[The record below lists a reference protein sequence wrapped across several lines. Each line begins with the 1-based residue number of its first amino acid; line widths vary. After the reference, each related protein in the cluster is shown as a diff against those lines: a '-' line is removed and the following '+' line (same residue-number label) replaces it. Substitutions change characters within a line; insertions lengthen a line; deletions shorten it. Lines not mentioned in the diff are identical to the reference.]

1 MSVAQSGR
9 YDFKVVAAPSS
20 ERRARSTNQHARA
33 VLLGAAS
40 NATSLKAHAG
50 MKAMRAWET
59 TTLSTLNVM
68 RLISNPDHTPDHP
81 P

>member
-1 MSVAQSGR
+1 
-9 YDFKVVAAPSS
+9 
-20 ERRARSTNQHARA
+20 
-33 VLLGAAS
+33 

-68 RLISNPDHTPDHP
+68 RLLSNPDHTPDHP